1 MEEGLYMSTSYILQS
16 YNQLKQDLTSQV
28 GRGVRKITSNMYIVE
43 QDVSIKNTTVK
54 KGSEFY
60 DCTDLGS
67 FCEKIVIDQKSNRG
81 QNLHTIFTREN
92 LPRPISLRYG
102 MLSGEQE
109 VLTQNTLATDS
120 SGMFVGHRYSTI
132 STSNDKVLYDA
143 ESPKAENIDIVI
155 DHLNDTQYN
164 VPTKKNIPSGTV
176 AITMK
181 PMH

>member
-1 MEEGLYMSTSYILQS
+1 MKEGLSMSTSAILQN
-16 YNQLKQDLTSQV
+16 YNRLKQDLSSQV

-60 DCTDLGS
+60 DCADLGS

-92 LPRPISLRYG
+92 LPRTISLR
-102 MLSGEQE
+102 GEQE
-109 VLTQNTLATDS
+109 VLKQNTIVTDS
-120 SGMFVGHRYSTI
+120 SGMFAGFRYTTI

-164 VPTKKNIPSGTV
+164 VPIKKNVPSGTV
-176 AITMK
+176 AIKMK